1 MFNYLFMYMSY
12 DNYRYYFLLGAP
24 YQAMVKE
31 K

>member
-1 MFNYLFMYMSY
+1 MYMSY